1 MLGLRHL
8 GKQKR
13 RFEKEIDY
21 RKQRMNNSLIL
32 SKDCCEHIYQA
43 KVMELGWND
52 SQAAVRCWL

>member
-1 MLGLRHL
+1 MLELRHL

-21 RKQRMNNSLIL
+21 RKQRMNNSLTL
-32 SKDCCEHIYQA
+32 PKDCWEHIYQA

-52 SQAAVRCWL
+52 SKRQWASG

>member
-21 RKQRMNNSLIL
+21 GKQRMNNSLTL
-32 SKDCCEHIYQA
+32 SKNWWEHIYQA

-52 SQAAVRCWL
+52 SKLQWDAG